1 MTTTDSLAGRLPDG
15 SAARLQIEDGRI
27 AAVEPTTD
35 APDQII
41 APGLVDIQVNGCAN
55 IDVNAPEVS
64 AENIVALVRSQWA
77 RGVTRFCPTVITG
90 SEDRILRALKAIAA
104 ARNADPLVRHAIPC
118 AHVEGPYLS
127 YEDGPRGAHDRSHVR
142 AADIDEFRRWQ
153 EASGG
158 VVGIVTLAPEAKGA
172 VDYIKAVSASGVL
185 VSIGHCAASGGE
197 IAAAVD
203 AGARL
208 STHLGNGCF
217 ATLPRHPNPIWE
229 QLAQD
234 RLTASFITDGHHVPA
249 ATLTA
254 MIRAKG
260 IDRSVIVSDST
271 RLTGCE
277 PGEYDEPI
285 GGRVTLHPGGRLTI
299 AGADMLAGSA
309 YSLDECVRWAA
320 QHLEIGLVGAIRLAA
335 DNPARLLGIRSGNG
349 FAVGDPADVTVF
361 APDDLTVRS
370 TVLAGVVVS

>member
-1 MTTTDSLAGRLPDG
+1 MTTTGSLAGRLPDG
-15 SAARLQIEDGRI
+15 RGVQLRIEDGRI
-27 AAVEPTTD
+27 AAIEPATD
-35 APDQII
+35 GPDLIL
-41 APGLVDIQVNGCAN
+41 APGLIDIQVNGCAN
-55 IDVNAPEVS
+55 IDVNAPDVS
-64 AENIVALVRSQWA
+64 ADSIAALVRAQWE
-77 RGVTRFCPTVITG
+77 RGVVRFCPTVITA
-90 SEDRILRALKAIAA
+90 SEERIVHALRAIAD
-104 ARNADPLVRHAIPC
+104 ARESDSLVRQAIPC

-127 YEDGPRGAHDRSHVR
+127 YEEGPRGAHDRTQVR
-142 AADIDEFRRWQ
+142 AADVDEFARWQ
-153 EASGG
+153 DASGG
-158 VVGIVTLAPEAKGA
+158 IVGIVTLAPEAAGA

-185 VSIGHCAASGGE
+185 VSIGHCAATGAQ

-229 QLAQD
+229 QLAED

-249 ATLTA
+249 ATLTT

-260 IDRSVIVSDST
+260 LDRSIIVSDST
-271 RLTGCE
+271 RLTGCT

-320 QHLEIGLVGAIRLAA
+320 QHLEIGLPGAIKLAA

-361 APDDLTVRS
+361 DPDDLTVRS
-370 TVLAGVVVS
+370 AVLEGVVVS